1 MEKKLMVKVWTVI
14 GAALM
19 VLGGAAS
26 ARADQE
32 VVARVPFDFI
42 VGGVR
47 LPAGKYV
54 VAQQA
59 QTSLVSIESTDRRHF
74 AFVLMNPMLLHRAGS
89 EPKLVFERIGAEHFL
104 SQIVGEGKGGLE
116 LLHTPADMERQLER
130 VPVAS
135 VR

>member
-1 MEKKLMVKVWTVI
+1 MEKRSIVKVWMVI
-14 GAALM
+14 GATLM

-42 VGGVR
+42 AGGVR

-54 VAQQA
+54 VTQQG
-59 QTSLVSIESTDRRHF
+59 QTSTVSIESTDRRHF
-74 AFVLMNPMLLHRAGS
+74 AFVLMNPMSLDRPGS
-89 EPKLVFERIGAEHFL
+89 EPRLVFERIGTEQFL
-104 SQIVGEGKGGLE
+104 SQIVGEGKDGLE
-116 LLHTPADMERQLER
+116 VLLTPADMERQIER
-130 VPVAS
+130 VTLAS